1 MHMKLRGDIFISHA
15 QIQTPPLIVLVP
27 WSLPRVL
34 CTAVSVYR
42 PYSAYDVAT
51 SIGIATISDV
61 HRRLS
66 ALNFGSCL
74 STSYGVSVGFSGFG
88 PPTLAMRW
96 GILGKGPTLRVGC
109 GTVVEAGVEFT
120 PSVGFFV
127 DIAAWEVGFADVFG
141 GMAG

>member
-1 MHMKLRGDIFISHA
+1 M
-15 QIQTPPLIVLVP
+15 
-27 WSLPRVL
+27 
-34 CTAVSVYR
+34 
-42 PYSAYDVAT
+42 AT

-88 PPTLAMRW
+88 PLTLATRR

-109 GTVVEAGVEFT
+109 GTVFEGGVGVEFS
-120 PSVGFFV
+120 PSVGCFV
-127 DIAAWEVGFADVFG
+127 DIVAWEVGFAGVFG
-141 GMAG
+141 GVAG

>member
-1 MHMKLRGDIFISHA
+1 MKLSGDVFIPHA
-15 QIQTPPLIVLVP
+15 HVQTPPLIVLVP
-27 WSLPRVL
+27 GSLTRVL
-34 CTAVSVYR
+34 RTAVSVYR

-88 PPTLAMRW
+88 PLALATRR
-96 GILGKGPTLRVGC
+96 GILAKGPTLRGGC
-109 GTVVEAGVEFT
+109 GTVFKGGVGVEFSPT
-120 PSVGFFV
+120 VGCFV
-127 DIAAWEVGFADVFG
+127 DLAAWEVGFAGEFG
-141 GMAG
+141 AVAG